1 MLISKKE
8 ILTRMCD
15 LEEQINLAYN
25 RIEKI
30 ECKLK
35 KLEKKGLKDEAK
47 K

>member
-15 LEEQINLAYN
+15 LEEQIDLAYN

-35 KLEKKGLKDEAK
+35 KLEKKGKDETK